1 MKNRVPLTELPKGIA
16 KGFLGFPLNLDLE
29 NLDAQ
34 IAILGVPYGLPYYP
48 NELAND
54 QSTAPDLLRQN
65 AQDAAWDEPRTTNHF
80 DWDLGGSLLDNKNIK
95 IIDLGN
101 VTADFRNPREHYK
114 RAEEVAR
121 KVFSSNTTLI
131 SIGGDHGIPIPIM
144 RALPEENP
152 VVLIQIDAHMDWRD
166 EVNGEKEGYSS
177 PIRRASELKSIKSIF
192 QIGLRGVGS
201 GRQKEFEDAKAYGS
215 NLISAY
221 EVHDVGVKNILKKIP
236 DDSNFYIT
244 VDADGIDPTIMPA
257 VNAPTPGGLNWMQ
270 IRELIH
276 GIVKKGRVVGFDLVE
291 ISPKFEKGNTTFVHA
306 ERLICNF
313 IGAMVRAGYYNK
325 QFYTE

>member
-101 VTADFRNPREHYK
+101 VTADFRNPREHYT

-144 RALPEENP
+144 RALPEGNP

-221 EVHDVGVKNILKKIP
+221 EVHDVGIKNILKKIP

-325 QFYTE
+325 

>member
-54 QSTAPDLLRQN
+54 QSKAPDLLRQN

-144 RALPEENP
+144 RALPEGNP

-177 PIRRASELKSIKSIF
+177 PIRRASELNSIKSIF

-221 EVHDVGVKNILKKIP
+221 EVHDVGIKNILKKIP
-236 DDSNFYIT
+236 DGSNFYIT

-313 IGAMVRAGYYNK
+313 IGSMVRAGYYDK
-325 QFYTE
+325 

>member
-1 MKNRVPLTELPKGIA
+1 MTERLALTELPKGNA
-16 KGFLGFPLNLDLE
+16 KGFLGFPLNLDLD
-29 NLDAQ
+29 NLNAQ

-54 QSTAPDLLRQN
+54 QSTAPDILRQN
-65 AQDAAWDEPRTTNHF
+65 AQDAAWDEPRTLNHF
-80 DWDLGGSLLDNKNIK
+80 DWDLGGPLLNNKDIN

-101 VTADFRNPREHYK
+101 VTADFRDPREHYK
-114 RAEEVAR
+114 RAEKVAR
-121 KVFSSNTTLI
+121 KIFSSNITLI

-166 EVNGEKEGYSS
+166 EVNGEREGYSS
-177 PIRRASELKSIKSIF
+177 PVKRASELKSIKSIF

-201 GRQKEFEDAKAYGS
+201 GRQQEYEDAKAYGS

-221 EVHDVGVKNILKKIP
+221 EVHEIGIKNVLKKIP
-236 DDSNFYIT
+236 NGANFYIT
-244 VDADGIDPTIMPA
+244 VDADGMDPTIMPA
-257 VNAPTPGGLNWMQ
+257 VNAPTPGGLNWVQ

-276 GIVKKGRVVGFDLVE
+276 GIVKKGKVVGFDLVE
-291 ISPKFEKGNTTFVHA
+291 ISPSFEKGNITLVHA
-306 ERLICNF
+306 ERIICNF
-313 IGAMVRAGYYNK
+313 IGAMVRAGYYDK
-325 QFYTE
+325 

>member
-54 QSTAPDLLRQN
+54 QSKAPDLLRQN

-144 RALPEENP
+144 RALPEGNP

-236 DDSNFYIT
+236 DGSNFYIT

-325 QFYTE
+325 

>member
-54 QSTAPDLLRQN
+54 QSKAPDLLRQN

-144 RALPEENP
+144 RALPEGNP

-177 PIRRASELKSIKSIF
+177 PIRRASELNSIKSIF

-236 DDSNFYIT
+236 DGSNFYIT

-257 VNAPTPGGLNWMQ
+257 VNAPTPGGLNWIQ

-325 QFYTE
+325 

>member
-101 VTADFRNPREHYK
+101 VTADFRNPREHYT

-144 RALPEENP
+144 RALPEGNP
-152 VVLIQIDAHMDWRD
+152 VVLIQVDAHMDWRD

-221 EVHDVGVKNILKKIP
+221 EVHDVGIKNILKKIP

-325 QFYTE
+325 

>member
-144 RALPEENP
+144 RALPEGNP

-221 EVHDVGVKNILKKIP
+221 EVHDVGIKNILKKIP

-325 QFYTE
+325 